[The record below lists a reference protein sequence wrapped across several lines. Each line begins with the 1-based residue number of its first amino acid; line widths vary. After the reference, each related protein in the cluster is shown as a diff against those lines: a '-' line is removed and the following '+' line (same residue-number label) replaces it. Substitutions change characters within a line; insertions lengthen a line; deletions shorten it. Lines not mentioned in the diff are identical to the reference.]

1 MGHKA
6 LIMPIQ
12 TGINRDQLEF
22 NSLESLVDSDSEVRV
37 IDLFLDIVDY
47 DDLGFT
53 NKGSS
58 HEGRPAFAA
67 DVLLGIYMYGYL
79 NPLRSSRKVERA

>member
-1 MGHKA
+1 
-6 LIMPIQ
+6 MPIQ

-53 NKGSS
+53 NK
-58 HEGRPAFAA
+58 
-67 DVLLGIYMYGYL
+67 
-79 NPLRSSRKVERA
+79 

>member
-1 MGHKA
+1 
-6 LIMPIQ
+6 MPIQ
-12 TGINRDQLEF
+12 IGINRDEFEF
-22 NSLESLVDSDSEVRV
+22 NSLESWVDSDSEVRV

-47 DDLGFT
+47 DGLGFT

-67 DVLLGIYMYGYL
+67 DVLLGIHVRL
-79 NPLRSSRKVERA
+79 SQSNPLEQEVGKSLPSQC